1 MSDTGIATTGTSEER
16 SEPRKRKITTTTMI
30 SVSRSVLT
38 TSRMA
43 LRM

>member
-1 MSDTGIATTGTSEER
+1 MSETGIAMTGTSAER
-16 SEPRKRKITTTTMI
+16 NEPRNRKMTTMTI
-30 SVSRSVLT
+30 SSVSRSVLT